1 MRETRVTLPELAL
14 IAGTRAAL
22 GAGLGLLLADRFAKD
37 QRKAVGWTLLLIGAL
52 STIPLAFEVLG
63 GRRLSAHEAWQES
76 ALSEA
81 RFQG

>member
-1 MRETRVTLPELAL
+1 L

-37 QRKAVGWTLLLIGAL
+37 QRQAVGWTLLLIGAL
-52 STIPLAFEVLG
+52 STIPLAIEVLG
-63 GRRLSAHEAWQES
+63 GRRLSDHEAWAEP
-76 ALSEA
+76 ALSDS